1 MPNNNPIQGS
11 LQKVPRAQLFKTEP
25 QGLPS
30 IGPKVGGELLALW
43 AVDGES
49 SLLGFSDPSLTFA
62 LYSLIHHE
70 KMFVQSSLNPPRK
83 HPVTMKGGKKIKTV
97 NSLG

>member
-1 MPNNNPIQGS
+1 MLNNNPIQGS
-11 LQKVPRAQLFKTEP
+11 PQKVPRARIFKTEP

-43 AVDGES
+43 AIDGES
-49 SLLGFSDPSLTFA
+49 SPLGFSDPSLTFA

-70 KMFVQSSLNPPRK
+70 KMFCAKQFESSQETSSDYERRK
-83 HPVTMKGGKKIKTV
+83 KDK
-97 NSLG
+97 NS